1 MRPFNFFADLPS
13 SSPDAFRFL
22 CKWLNIQGPHVLLIE
37 GEPSLEQKAAVT
49 AVAGPSLYYDED
61 KQSRHYVGLKEPE
74 SAVLSEANKKHA
86 PVLAQSNEPDLSV
99 YHLLVGYS
107 DDSKSLIFRIGFC
120 KKSVGGSLS
129 YEIHPVT
136 PQSGLLRYL
145 QEDLQH
151 PEFSQL
157 FTCNRQ
163 EKTRQLWSENRL
175 LLKLVESEIQTAGG
189 LIHPHLR
196 NRQRLG
202 MVGKSTHAW
211 MNGAAGREVMEK
223 GEIKFKPYLP
233 PFFKGLIKPGA
244 TIKDRFVEDALH
256 HIAYG
261 EESQAMNII
270 NLDLS
275 LLLSPNR
282 ASVTLCAPEMHCPAI
297 TLFEL
302 AILLGDWFL
311 AKAIVKAIESS
322 KILTESQK
330 LGYKFDLL
338 NQLEEVEENG
348 CAVEFD
354 NLLNKGVQIL
364 DADLLNDVSREHYKN
379 DVVSRNAY
387 HLMIQTFKENEK
399 RTVISCVLGYR
410 AWNPETE
417 KYDYQEK
424 EIFGDEEL
432 FHVVALELFEGLKN
446 ANNGHGMPHEHYFT
460 RANRDLALVREILEK
475 SGIKTRTSEMMKPTD
490 FKKLQEY
497 FEVRIQGFDND
508 RANWTNDRLRE
519 QWYGEIGAEMRLFS
533 PVVWQFWLSDKNPW
547 SLKDS
552 EVDRFINS
560 VSRPIGDKNYYNE
573 SIFPCSSS
581 LGDRFLAWSGPAPRM
596 LWPCASFIKIYLENR
611 AARTSELKDVLAG
624 RAGFDSTTSAC
635 SLM

>member
-1 MRPFNFFADLPS
+1 MRPFNFFADLPA
-13 SSPDAFRFL
+13 SSPDAFRLL

-37 GEPSLEQKAAVT
+37 GEPSLEQKSAVT
-49 AVAGPSLYYDED
+49 AVAGPSLYYDVE
-61 KQSRHYVGLKEPE
+61 KQSGHYVGLKEPE
-74 SAVLSEANKKHA
+74 SVVLSEANKKHA
-86 PVLAQSNEPDLSV
+86 PVLSQSNEPDLSV

-107 DDSKSLIFRIGFC
+107 DESQGLVFRIGFC
-120 KKSVGGSLS
+120 KKLGDGSLT
-129 YEIHPVT
+129 YQIQAVN

-145 QEDLQH
+145 QEDFQH

-157 FTCNRQ
+157 FPCNRQ
-163 EKTRQLWSENRL
+163 NKTRQQASENRL
-175 LLKLVESEIQTAGG
+175 LLKLIESQIQAAGG
-189 LIHPHLR
+189 LVHPHLR
-196 NRQRLG
+196 NRQRLA

-211 MNGAAGREVMEK
+211 MNGAAGREVREK
-223 GEIKFKPYLP
+223 GETQFLPYKDQ
-233 PFFKGLIKPGA
+233 FFKGLIKPGA
-244 TIKDRFVEDALH
+244 TIKDRFVEDTLH

-322 KILTESQK
+322 KTLSEGQK

-348 CAVEFD
+348 CRVEFD

-446 ANNGHGMPHEHYFT
+446 ANNGHDVHHEHYFT
-460 RANRDLALVREILEK
+460 RSNRDLSLVRDILEK
-475 SGIKTRTSEMMKPTD
+475 SGIKTRMSDMMKPTD

-497 FEVRIQGFDND
+497 FEVRIKGFDND

-547 SLKDS
+547 SSDEA

-560 VSRPIGDKNYYNE
+560 GSRPIGDKNYYNE
-573 SIFPCSSS
+573 SIFPSSSS
-581 LGDRFLAWSGPAPRM
+581 LGDRFIVDRRLRGAGA
-596 LWPCASFIKIYLENR
+596 
-611 AARTSELKDVLAG
+611 AARTRSLKSILKIGQQERQNLKTCLQAG
-624 RAGFDSTTSAC
+624 LDLTRRRAPAV
-635 SLM
+635 

>member
-1 MRPFNFFADLPS
+1 MNLPGRWKQYEVTSMRPFNLFADLPV
-13 SSPDAFRFL
+13 SSPDAFRYL
-22 CKWLNIQGPHVLLIE
+22 CNWLNIRGPHVRLIE
-37 GEPSLEQKAAVT
+37 SEPSVEQKAAVT
-49 AVAGPSLYYDED
+49 AIAGPSLSYDEE
-61 KQSRHYVGLKEPE
+61 KQSGHYVGLKEPE
-74 SAVLSEANKKHA
+74 STVLSEENKSHV
-86 PVLAQSNEPDLSV
+86 PVLAQSREPDLSV

-107 DDSKSLIFRIGFC
+107 DESQGLVFRIGFC
-120 KKSVGGSLS
+120 KKLGDGSLT
-129 YEIHPVT
+129 YKIQAVT

-145 QEDLQH
+145 QEDFQH

-157 FTCNRQ
+157 FPCNRQ
-163 EKTRQLWSENRL
+163 EKTRQQASENRL
-175 LLKLVESEIQTAGG
+175 FLKLVESEIQAAGG

-211 MNGAAGREVMEK
+211 MNGAAGREVREK
-223 GEIKFKPYLP
+223 GETQFLPYKDQ
-233 PFFKGLIKPGA
+233 FFKGLIKPGA
-244 TIKDRFVEDALH
+244 TIKDRFVEDTLH

-322 KILTESQK
+322 KTLSEGQK

-348 CAVEFD
+348 CRVEFD

-475 SGIKTRTSEMMKPTD
+475 SGIKTRTSEMMKP
-490 FKKLQEY
+490 
-497 FEVRIQGFDND
+497 
-508 RANWTNDRLRE
+508 NWTNDRLRE

-573 SIFPCSSS
+573 SIFPSSSS
-581 LGDRFLAWSGPAPRM
+581 LGDRFSAPGLFSAGGNGRGGPSVVALLKSILKIGQQERQNLKACLQAGLDLTRRRAP
-596 LWPCASFIKIYLENR
+596 A
-611 AARTSELKDVLAG
+611 V
-624 RAGFDSTTSAC
+624 
-635 SLM
+635 